1 MFFKTLQD
9 KLFVPRLW
17 NCGNSV
23 QDICEAQVKLRYQLL
38 GKLITNFR
46 DVFDWEHGQILVV
59 TFSQEITWVR
69 ES

>member
-9 KLFVPRLW
+9 KLFVPRLQ

-23 QDICEAQVKLRYQLL
+23 QYICEAQVKLRYQLL

-46 DVFDWEHGQILVV
+46 DVLYWEHGQIKVV
-59 TFSQEITWVR
+59 TFSQEITWFR